1 MLNFFERW
9 TQPFPASSPDLPPR
23 SLFAFCRYYA
33 RGFITPVI
41 LVGVCSFLLA
51 AMEVSLFA
59 FMGKIVDWLSA
70 ANRETFLS
78 DEKWRLTAM
87 AVVLLLLLPLAHVL
101 ASLVRHQSLMGNFP
115 MSVRWRMHNYLL
127 GQSMSFYQDE
137 FAGRISTKVMQT
149 ALAVRELVLKIM
161 DVMVYVAV
169 YFLSMFVLLGSIHKF
184 LLAPILVWFVAYACL
199 QWYFIPRLKQVSQE
213 QAHARSTMTGRITD
227 AYTNISTVKLFAH
240 TRRESQYARDS
251 MDGFLQTVYRQFRLV
266 TYLDILMGC
275 INYLLIFSVT
285 AAGLSLWIDDR
296 VGAGAVAVAVS
307 LALRLNGMSHW
318 IMWEVSSLFEQVGTV
333 ADGMNML
340 GLPRAVQ
347 DAPDARPLT
356 VSAGDIR
363 FEDMSF
369 SYQRRVAGNA
379 EEGSH
384 LSVIEHLDLHI
395 RPGEKIGLVGRSGA
409 GKSTLVNALL
419 RFYDVQSGRIL
430 IDGQDIAHVTQDSLR
445 RHIAMVTQDTS
456 LLHRSVRENILYGKP
471 GASEA
476 ELWRAIEQA
485 EAAEFIETLA
495 DPQGNH
501 GLDAQVGERG
511 VKLSGGQRQRIAIAR
526 VLLKDAPILILDEA
540 TSALDSEVEA
550 AIQESLNTLMR
561 GKTVI
566 AIAHRLSTIARMDRL
581 VVLDAGQIVEQGSHA
596 ELLAK
601 NGIYARLWS
610 RQTGGYLGQDD

>member
-1 MLNFFERW
+1 MLSFFERW
-9 TQPFPASSPDLPPR
+9 TQAFPATGPDAPPK

-33 RGFITPVI
+33 RGFIAPVI

-51 AMEVSLFA
+51 VMEVSLFA

-78 DEKWRLTAM
+78 DEKWRLGWM
-87 AVVLLLLLPLAHVL
+87 AVVLLLLLPLAHML

-115 MSVRWRMHNYLL
+115 MSVRWRMHTYLL

-161 DVMVYVAV
+161 DVMVYVTV
-169 YFLSMFVLLGSIHKF
+169 YFLSMFVLLASIHW
-184 LLAPILVWFVAYACL
+184 LLLLPILGWFGAYGCL
-199 QWYFIPRLKQVSQE
+199 QWHFIPRLKRVAQE

-240 TRRESQYARDS
+240 TQRESQYARDS
-251 MDGFLQTVYRQFRLV
+251 MDDFLQTVYSQFRLV
-266 TYLDILMGC
+266 THLDVLMGG
-275 INYLLIFSVT
+275 INYLLIFAVT
-285 AAGLSLWIDDR
+285 AAGLWLWLDGQA
-296 VGAGAVAVAVS
+296 GAGAVAVAVS

-340 GLPRAVQ
+340 SLPRAVQ
-347 DAPDARPLT
+347 DAPGARPLT

-369 SYQRRVAGNA
+369 SYRRRTTASMVGNA
-379 EEGSH
+379 SGKAGCDEDEAR
-384 LSVIEHLDLHI
+384 LTVIEHLNLHI

-430 IDGQDIAHVTQDSLR
+430 IDGQDIAQVTQDSLR

-471 GASEA
+471 EASEA
-476 ELWRAIEQA
+476 ELLRAIER
-485 EAAEFIETLA
+485 
-495 DPQGNH
+495 N
-501 GLDAQVGERG
+501 
-511 VKLSGGQRQRIAIAR
+511 
-526 VLLKDAPILILDEA
+526 
-540 TSALDSEVEA
+540 
-550 AIQESLNTLMR
+550 
-561 GKTVI
+561 
-566 AIAHRLSTIARMDRL
+566 
-581 VVLDAGQIVEQGSHA
+581 
-596 ELLAK
+596 
-601 NGIYARLWS
+601 
-610 RQTGGYLGQDD
+610 